1 MATKKIP
8 TNVVLNEEDEIKFL
22 QDEIRQKQDKLN
34 KLVDA
39 KADRR
44 NARLAARRDAA
55 VEDLMSVEIYELAD
69 MLSLYAEQLYLDVEE
84 Y

>member
-55 VEDLMSVEIYELAD
+55 VEDLTSVEIYELAD